1 MPNDPAYIDELRGR
15 EVPGVRVLDPLPY
28 AEVFE
33 TLNGYDLGVHVLPP
47 VNFNN
52 ANALPNKVFDYV
64 QARLGLVV
72 GPTPEMAA
80 LAREHGAG
88 VVTEDFSAHALAA
101 ALDALT
107 PGRVRELKAA
117 SHAAAREL
125 SAETAVLGW
134 ARAIDALVEGAE

>member
-1 MPNDPAYIDELRGR
+1 
-15 EVPGVRVLDPLPY
+15 Y
-28 AEVFE
+28 AELVS

-80 LAREHGAG
+80 LAREHGVGLVA
-88 VVTEDFSAHALAA
+88 EDFTAEALAA
-101 ALDALT
+101 VLDSLT
-107 PGRVRELKAA
+107 PERVRELKAA

-125 SAETAVLGW
+125 SAETAVQGW
-134 ARAIDALVEGAE
+134 ARAIDALLEAAE